1 MTHTVSLKDFR
12 SLSVSFSK
20 ITNRF
25 HDFDKKSLTK
35 AKLLLPKL
43 IHLFAKLTQS
53 CKTLRK
59 YLFRHSKGKSMV
71 NLDIV
76 NALGQNLANSESC
89 STLRLL

>member
-35 AKLLLPKL
+35 AKLLLPKV

-53 CKTLRK
+53 CKTLRNQAMGGLWGTCTRHIQVK
-59 YLFRHSKGKSMV
+59 YLQ
-71 NLDIV
+71 LCLI
-76 NALGQNLANSESC
+76 NANNN
-89 STLRLL
+89 